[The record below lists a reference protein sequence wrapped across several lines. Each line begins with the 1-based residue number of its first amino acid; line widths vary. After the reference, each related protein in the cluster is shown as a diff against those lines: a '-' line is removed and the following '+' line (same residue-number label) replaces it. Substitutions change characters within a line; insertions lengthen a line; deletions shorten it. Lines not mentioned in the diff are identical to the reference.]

1 MRLGL
6 QVASRELSLL
16 GKIDDVVKDSR
27 CVASDLRTVLRQLP
41 PLIELDPVER
51 PSWRIA
57 QEQVGRDLLRA
68 DGQHVRIGNVD
79 AVPIFNDDVALY
91 GADRLVKRVL
101 DVLASSLALLVLAI
115 PLAIIA
121 ALVKLTSRGPVFY
134 RQVRIGLGGKPF
146 TIVKFRSMYDD
157 VEKETGPVWAER
169 NDPRVT
175 PLGALLR
182 RANLDELP
190 QLWNVLRGDMSI
202 VGPRPER
209 PHFVEYFQRRIPQY
223 MLRHTV
229 KGGLTGWAQVNGWR
243 GNTPVETRIE
253 YDLYYIKQW
262 SLRLDLK
269 IMWLTLLRGFFHEH
283 AY

>member
-1 MRLGL
+1 M
-6 QVASRELSLL
+6 ASREPSPL
-16 GKIDDVVKDSR
+16 GKIDEVVEHSR
-27 CVASDLRTVLRQLP
+27 YLASDHLHGLLEQPSV
-41 PLIELDPVER
+41 IELDRIER
-51 PSWRIA
+51 ARRRIA
-57 QEQVGRDLLRA
+57 GEQVARDRLRVDGRHARL
-68 DGQHVRIGNVD
+68 GNVD
-79 AVPIFNDDVALY
+79 AVQVFNDFPLHGVNR
-91 GADRLVKRVL
+91 GIKRTL
-101 DVLASSLALLVLAI
+101 DVLVSSLALLVLAI
-115 PLAIIA
+115 PLGFLA
-121 ALVKLTSRGPVFY
+121 ALVKITSRGPVFY

-146 TIVKFRSMYDD
+146 TIVKFRSMYHD

-175 PLGALLR
+175 PLGVLLR

-209 PHFVEYFQRRIPQY
+209 PHFVEEFQQRIPQY
-223 MLRHTV
+223 PLRHSV

-243 GNTPVETRIE
+243 GNTPVETRVE
-253 YDLYYIKQW
+253 YDLYYIRHW

-269 IMWLTLLRGFFHEH
+269 IMWLTLIRGFFHEH

>member
-1 MRLGL
+1 M
-6 QVASRELSLL
+6 ASRDLFLL
-16 GKIDDVVKDSR
+16 GKIDEVVEDPG
-27 CVASDLRTVLRQLP
+27 CVASDYLCGGLQPQPSV
-41 PLIELDPVER
+41 IELDRLER
-51 PSWRIA
+51 PSQRIA
-57 QEQVGRDLLRA
+57 DEQVARDLLRA
-68 DGQHVRIGNVD
+68 DRQHARFWDVD
-79 AVPIFNDDVALY
+79 AMQVFDVHDVPLHGVN
-91 GADRLVKRVL
+91 RSVKRAL
-101 DVLASSLALLVLAI
+101 DVLVSSLALLVLAI
-115 PLAIIA
+115 PLGIIA

-157 VEKETGPVWAER
+157 VEKQTGPVWAEP

-175 PLGALLR
+175 PLGVLLR

-209 PHFVEYFQRRIPQY
+209 PHFVEEFQRRIPQY
-223 MLRHTV
+223 VRRHTV
-229 KGGLTGWAQVNGWR
+229 KGGLTGWAQINGWR
-243 GNTPVETRIE
+243 GNTAVETRIE

-269 IMWLTLLRGFFHEH
+269 IMWLTLLKGFFHEH